1 MKIRLKT
8 SLCKAFGVVRVAV
21 ACAPSTVHSA
31 EGFLPELHDRNR
43 SEKWTGFPAGEPNNA
58 AFQRRQPGSLM
69 LQKPP
74 VFSRRKKDR
83 ASLLVVFFSLLAQ
96 RRGDKAYPDIAPGND
111 QDGTKKISRLW
122 LSVNMPF

>member
-1 MKIRLKT
+1 
-8 SLCKAFGVVRVAV
+8 
-21 ACAPSTVHSA
+21 
-31 EGFLPELHDRNR
+31 
-43 SEKWTGFPAGEPNNA
+43 
-58 AFQRRQPGSLM
+58 M